1 MRDLKWSEMTGYFD
15 INTSGNGAIR
25 AGTVSEITPTK
36 RLREIS
42 HSMIKAMAEFQ
53 SLGFKQTAKLET
65 AVEKIGGLE
74 VDRITTVQ
82 EFDPAHDPLGIQNKV
97 RDILFGDAGMVQLV
111 AYQPTRSLQTFG
123 GGTAE
128 LQSLVTAL
136 DSTTS
141 KDSAATAARKRL
153 VEKANVVVLVDL
165 ARIFASGVKL
175 AARENVLQV
184 DDATIDGLQLQPSFI
199 GVSVACGPTSAGA
212 QLDIPVEQAQ
222 GIAKIVMLLLKNV
235 QQ

>member
-1 MRDLKWSEMTGYFD
+1 
-15 INTSGNGAIR
+15 
-25 AGTVSEITPTK
+25 
-36 RLREIS
+36 
-42 HSMIKAMAEFQ
+42 MIKAMAEFQ

-82 EFDPAHDPLGIQNKV
+82 EFDPTLDPLGIQKKV
-97 RDILFGDAGMVQLV
+97 RDVLFGDAGMVQLV
-111 AYQPTRSLQTFG
+111 VYQPTRSLQTFG

-141 KDSAATAARKRL
+141 KDTVATAARKRL
-153 VEKANVVVLVDL
+153 AEKANVVVLVDL
-165 ARIFASGVKL
+165 ARIIASGVKL
-175 AARENVLQV
+175 AAREGVLRV

-199 GVSVACGPTSAGA
+199 GMSVACGPTSAGA

-222 GIAKIVMLLLKNV
+222 GIAKIVMLLISRV